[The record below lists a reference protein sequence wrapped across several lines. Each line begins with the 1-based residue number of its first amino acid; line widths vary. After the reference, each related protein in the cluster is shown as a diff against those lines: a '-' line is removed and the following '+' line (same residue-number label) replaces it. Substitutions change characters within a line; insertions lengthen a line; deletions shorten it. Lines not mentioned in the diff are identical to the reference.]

1 MFHFR
6 RRVPADLRKRGAR
19 ALSTISLRSE
29 LIFEAARRAEALLA
43 ALERAESDLAQRA
56 ELTGGQIDAILGEVA
71 RSALARMLAR
81 QDDDALCEAD
91 ADERV
96 AALEKRIT
104 ELRSAARRR
113 DYGPIERELGE
124 AAGTVAIELPAPVPS
139 SLGRRAAGL
148 LRELAEAEIA
158 TEDGE
163 GRCCRIC
170 ARGVTSPFPAGFGPR
185 GRSRRCRG
193 QRSGS

>member
-1 MFHFR
+1 
-6 RRVPADLRKRGAR
+6 
-19 ALSTISLRSE
+19 
-29 LIFEAARRAEALLA
+29 
-43 ALERAESDLAQRA
+43 
-56 ELTGGQIDAILGEVA
+56 
-71 RSALARMLAR
+71 MLAR
-81 QDDDALCEAD
+81 QDGDALCEAD

-170 ARGVTSPFPAGFGPR
+170 ARGATSPFPAGFRPR